1 MRPASVIFLIISV
14 LIIAAG
20 LGLCFFAQNKAEK
33 EGVELFEDVS
43 EENGDIV
50 EIIDFAE
57 EDLEIGR
64 LSFSLS
70 DCEVS
75 VSSGERSYV
84 ELVNFEEGRYIRS
97 TTNQTLS
104 IEDTI
109 SFRSILGFAEHGEF
123 KGIRQYL
130 QYYSNSRDK
139 IERDKKINV
148 YINPQDNIK
157 IYEIKVKKGNVT
169 LGDLSARNAD
179 YKIFVGAGD
188 VTIGNITK
196 SSTID
201 IEVNNGNVNAEVK
214 NIQKLVVKIG
224 VGDFSAKVLA
234 PENQNYNL
242 TVVTGKINFLDKTLT
257 SPHNENHP
265 IASSDITVSVEE
277 GSITIDKLN
286 NSSEKQVD

>member
-57 EDLEIGR
+57 EDLEIGKI
-64 LSFSLS
+64 SFDLS

-157 IYEIKVKKGNVT
+157 FYDISVKNGDVK
-169 LGDLSARNAD
+169 LGDVSVKNGN
-179 YKIFVGAGD
+179 YKVIVGNGD

-196 SSTID
+196 SELISV
-201 IEVNNGNVNAEVK
+201 ELNKGNVNAEVK
-214 NIQKLVVKIG
+214 NIKKLDVIIG
-224 VGDFSAKVLA
+224 VGDFSANVLA

-265 IASSDITVSVEE
+265 IASSDISVSVEE
-277 GSITIDKLN
+277 GSITIEKLN

>member
-33 EGVELFEDVS
+33 EGIELFEDVS

-64 LSFSLS
+64 ISFDLS

-157 IYEIKVKKGNVT
+157 IYEINVKKGNVA

-179 YKIFVGAGD
+179 YKVVVGTGD

-196 SSTID
+196 SSSVIIT
-201 IEVNNGNVNAEVK
+201 VNTGSVDAEIK
-214 NIQKLVVKIG
+214 NIQNLDVTIG
-224 VGDFSAKVLA
+224 TGDFSAKVLT
-234 PENQNYNL
+234 PENQNYYL
-242 TVVTGKINFLDKTLT
+242 EALDGSINFIDNKVA
-257 SPHNENHP
+257 SPHEENHP
-265 IASSDITVSVEE
+265 IASSTIKAEVSEGDIN
-277 GSITIDKLN
+277 IAALKN
-286 NSSEKQVD
+286 AKQTD